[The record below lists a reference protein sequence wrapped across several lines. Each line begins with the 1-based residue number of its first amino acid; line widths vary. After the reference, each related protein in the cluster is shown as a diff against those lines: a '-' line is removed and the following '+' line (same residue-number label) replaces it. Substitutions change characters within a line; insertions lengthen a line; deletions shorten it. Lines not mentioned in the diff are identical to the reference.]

1 MNTVCT
7 EVQVAH
13 VDAFGHVNN
22 ARHMEYLEMGR
33 WAFFKSMPQAMQLLQ
48 QGLGMAV
55 IDAHLKFHQAAR
67 LGQQLA
73 IETKLESFQDSRV
86 WLYQQIRLKD
96 SGEILVPAEVL
107 SVCIDTRAHRA
118 TNLPDELCQA
128 LSRKKEG
135 QEWAEAGLRM
145 PAAKPQKAGVAA

>member
-1 MNTVCT
+1 
-7 EVQVAH
+7 
-13 VDAFGHVNN
+13 
-22 ARHMEYLEMGR
+22 
-33 WAFFKSMPQAMQLLQ
+33 
-48 QGLGMAV
+48 V

-96 SGEILVPAEVL
+96 SGEILVSAEVL

>member
-1 MNTVCT
+1 
-7 EVQVAH
+7 
-13 VDAFGHVNN
+13 
-22 ARHMEYLEMGR
+22 MGR

-86 WLYQQIRLKD
+86 AVSADLPERQR
-96 SGEILVPAEVL
+96 GILVSAEVL

-118 TNLPDELCQA
+118 TNLPDECVRHSTA
-128 LSRKKEG
+128 RKRG
-135 QEWAEAGLRM
+135 RM
-145 PAAKPQKAGVAA
+145 G

>member
-67 LGQQLA
+67 LGQQLE

-96 SGEILVPAEVL
+96 SGEILVSAEVL
-107 SVCIDTRAHRA
+107 SVCIDTHVHRA
-118 TNLPDELCQA
+118 INLPDELCQA
-128 LSRKKEG
+128 LGRKMAG
-135 QEWAEAGLRM
+135 QEWAEAGVRVGT
-145 PAAKPQKAGVAA
+145 AKREDTGVAA